1 MSDVHKLR
9 FLQRS
14 RGLGFSVE
22 ECRQLLA
29 LYEDKERAS
38 SDVKS
43 IARTKL
49 KEIERKI
56 TELRELQH
64 TLQHLVAHCHG
75 DQRPDCPILERA
87 NHRCGFTVDR
97 VRLVGGQRLGA
108 CELAINDDIDFT
120 RDRIGLG
127 VLHDLEH
134 EGVRNFS
141 KPLETRMD
149 RVDIIRIAGAEEY
162 NMADH
167 GLHPPS
173 TSIGVLSQAASMT
186 GILPVRHTVCPD
198 GCEHAASCPWHFHQG
213 WGKGSG
219 AQPAQAT

>member
-1 MSDVHKLR
+1 MNIGHASEKSGLPTKTIRYYEDIGLLKPDRSDNGYLDYSMSDVHKLR

-75 DQRPDCPILERA
+75 DQRPDCPILESIS
-87 NHRCGFTVDR
+87 GT
-97 VRLVGGQRLGA
+97 
-108 CELAINDDIDFT
+108 
-120 RDRIGLG
+120 
-127 VLHDLEH
+127 
-134 EGVRNFS
+134 
-141 KPLETRMD
+141 
-149 RVDIIRIAGAEEY
+149 
-162 NMADH
+162 AD
-167 GLHPPS
+167 
-173 TSIGVLSQAASMT
+173 A
-186 GILPVRHTVCPD
+186 
-198 GCEHAASCPWHFHQG
+198 
-213 WGKGSG
+213 
-219 AQPAQAT
+219 